1 MGKIWVQTPS
11 GRIIHLPIVEA
22 DINTADDPIVL
33 PAMLSI
39 NRCYDA
45 NIQVVHPTLGTITFE
60 FAPLGRTGSCNDCGA
75 CCSHPAVDCP
85 HPPNDCGYIIN
96 PDLPDWHICQYL
108 IINKWRKWGDAGN
121 TECSF
126 GTDIM
131 NSSKGCTLFPTVP
144 AEIKSHMTN
153 CGYSF

>member
-11 GRIIHLPIVEA
+11 GRVIHLPIVE
-22 DINTADDPIVL
+22 DDVNTADDPIVL
-33 PAMLSI
+33 PEMLSV
-39 NRCYDA
+39 NRCYYS

-60 FAPLGRTGSCNDCGA
+60 FAPSGRMGSCNQCGV
-75 CCSHPAVDCP
+75 CCSHPVADCP
-85 HPPNDCGYIIN
+85 HPEGDCGYLPH
-96 PDLPDWHICQYL
+96 PDIDFHVCQYL
-108 IINKWRKWGDAGN
+108 VINKWRKWGDAAN
-121 TECSF
+121 TECSL

>member
-1 MGKIWVQTPS
+1 MGKIWVQTPN
-11 GRIIHLPIVEA
+11 GRIIHLPIVE
-22 DINTADDPIVL
+22 DDFNTADDPIVL

-60 FAPLGRTGSCNDCGA
+60 FAPLGRTGSCNQCGV
-75 CCSHPAVDCP
+75 CCSHPVADCP
-85 HPPNDCGYIIN
+85 YPEGGCGYPLH
-96 PDLPDWHICQYL
+96 PDLDFHVCQYL
-108 IINKWRKWGDAGN
+108 VIYKWRKWGDAGN
-121 TECSF
+121 TECSL

-131 NSSKGCTLFPTVP
+131 NNFKGCTLFPTVP